1 MFGDGAPTNRFEDFD
16 KAEVLL
22 LIGSNTT
29 DAHPV
34 VANRIKKAVKNGV
47 KLIVIDPRKIDM
59 TKSAEKHLQLKVG
72 SDIALLNAMMHVI
85 IEEGLYDKDYIARV
99 SEGFDELKEKVSTYT
114 PEYVS
119 EITRVPAED
128 IREVAR
134 MYATADH
141 GMIAYTLGITE
152 HHFGVNNVFDIANI
166 ALLTGNIGKEG
177 TGIMP
182 LRGQNNVQGAGDMGC
197 LPNQL
202 TGGLKVVNEAD
213 RKIFEEAWGADLPAE
228 VGHTQTAML
237 EKMTAGKMKALY
249 VIGENPILA
258 DVNMHHTTQAIR
270 NVDLLIVQDLFL
282 HETAKIADVVLPARS
297 WAEVDGTYTNADRRV
312 QRTRQGIEAHPN
324 TKEDWQILC
333 EIATLMGYE
342 MNYNSS
348 EEIWN
353 EVRSLVPHMYGGMTY
368 ERFDNEG
375 GLNYPCPSVDHPGTF
390 ILHERFHQGIE
401 LKEKSRFVPV
411 DFSLPAEPTDEE
423 YPLTLTT
430 GRRYEQ
436 YNTNS
441 QTAYYPDKI
450 KLKQT
455 EETVDMHADDAASL
469 NIEDGEYVE
478 VASRRGKVKVKAKI
492 CKKMQKGDVFMS
504 FHWAEVPTNSLTID
518 EFDPISGTAEYKA
531 CAVKISKLA

>member
-1 MFGDGAPTNRFEDFD
+1 LR
-16 KAEVLL
+16 
-22 LIGSNTT
+22 
-29 DAHPV
+29 
-34 VANRIKKAVKNGV
+34 
-47 KLIVIDPRKIDM
+47 LIVIDPRKIDM
-59 TKSAEKHLQLKVG
+59 VKSAEKHLQLKVG

-85 IEEGLYDKDYIARV
+85 IKEELYDKDYIQRV
-99 SEGFDELKEKVSTYT
+99 SEGFDQLKAKVEQYT
-114 PEYVS
+114 PEYA
-119 EITRVPAED
+119 ETITRVPADD

-134 MYATADH
+134 AYATADH

-177 TGIMP
+177 TGILP

-197 LPNQL
+197 LPNQFV
-202 TGGLKVVNEAD
+202 GGMKVINDEH
-213 RKIFEEAWGADLPAE
+213 RKLFEDAWGVSLPANN
-228 VGHTQTAML
+228 GHTQTAML
-237 EKMTAGKMKALY
+237 EKMTEGKMKALY
-249 VIGENPILA
+249 VIGENPIMA
-258 DVNMHHTTQAIR
+258 DVNMHHTTSAIK

-282 HETAKIADVVLPARS
+282 HETAQIADVVLPARS

-312 QRTRQGIEAHPN
+312 QRTRKGIDAHPN

-333 EIATLMGYE
+333 ELSQLMGYE

-353 EVRSLVPHMYGGMTY
+353 EVRSLAPSMFGGMTY

-375 GLNYPCPSVDHPGTF
+375 GLHYPCPTVDHPGTMF
-390 ILHERFHQGIE
+390 LHERFHEGTE
-401 LKEKSRFVPV
+401 LAEKSKFVPV
-411 DFSLPAEPTDEE
+411 DFSLPAEPTCED
-423 YPLTLTT
+423 YPFTLTT
-430 GRRYEQ
+430 GRRLEQ

-441 QTAYYPDKI
+441 QTRYYPPNI

-455 EETVDMHADDAASL
+455 EETVDIHAEDAL
-469 NIEDGEYVE
+469 ELGIEDGEYVE
-478 VASRRGKVKVKAKI
+478 VASRRGKVKVKVKI

-504 FHWAEVPTNSLTID
+504 FHWADVPTNSLTID

-531 CAVKISKLA
+531 CAVKITKIL

>member
-1 MFGDGAPTNRFEDFD
+1 M
-16 KAEVLL
+16 
-22 LIGSNTT
+22 GSNTT

-34 VANRIKKAVKNGV
+34 VANRIKKAVKQGV
-47 KLIVIDPRKIDM
+47 RLIVIDPRKIDM
-59 TKSAEKHLQLKVG
+59 TKPAEKHLQLKVG

-85 IEEGLYDKDYIARV
+85 INEELYDKEYIQRV
-99 SEGFDELKEKVSTYT
+99 SEGFDELKEKVQSYT
-114 PEYVS
+114 PEYA
-119 EITRVPAED
+119 EDITGVPADD

-134 MYATADH
+134 MYATADR

-152 HHFGVNNVFDIANI
+152 HHFGVNNVFAIANF

-202 TGGLKVVNEAD
+202 TGGSKLINDGE
-213 RKIFEEAWGADLPAE
+213 RKLFEDAWDVKISPQ
-228 VGHTQTAML
+228 VGHTQTTMF
-237 EKMTAGKMKALY
+237 EKMTEGKMKALY
-249 VIGENPILA
+249 IIGENPIMVDA
-258 DVNMHHTTQAIR
+258 NMNHTRKAIE
-270 NVDLLIVQDLFL
+270 NVDLVIVQDIFL

-324 TKEDWQILC
+324 TKDDWQILC
-333 EIATLMGYE
+333 ELAAMMGYE
-342 MNYNSS
+342 MSYDSS
-348 EEIWN
+348 EQIWN
-353 EVRSLVPHMYGGMTY
+353 EVRTLAPDVFGGMTY

-375 GLNYPCPSVDHPGTF
+375 GLHYPCPSVDHPGTLL
-390 ILHERFHQGIE
+390 LHERFHQGVE
-401 LKEKSRFVPV
+401 LEEKSRFVPV

-423 YPLTLTT
+423 YPLTLIT

-441 QTAYYPDKI
+441 QSRYYPPNI

-455 EETVDMHADDAASL
+455 EETVDMNENDAANL

-478 VASRRGKVKVKAKI
+478 VASRRGKVKVKVKV
-492 CKKMQKGDVFMS
+492 CKKMKQGDVFMS
-504 FHWAEVPTNSLTID
+504 FHWMEVPTNILTID
-518 EFDPISGTAEYKA
+518 EYDPISGTAEFKA
-531 CAVKISKLA
+531 CAVKISKIS

>member
-1 MFGDGAPTNRFEDFD
+1 
-16 KAEVLL
+16 
-22 LIGSNTT
+22 
-29 DAHPV
+29 
-34 VANRIKKAVKNGV
+34 
-47 KLIVIDPRKIDM
+47 M
-59 TKSAEKHLQLKVG
+59 TKSAEKHLQLKIG

-85 IEEGLYDKDYIARV
+85 IKEELYDKQYIKNV
-99 SEGFDELKEKVSTYT
+99 TEGFEELKEKVQSYT
-114 PEYVS
+114 PEYAATITGVS
-119 EITRVPAED
+119 AAD

-134 MYATADH
+134 AYATADR

-202 TGGLKVVNEAD
+202 TGGLKITNEGD
-213 RKIFEEAWGADLPAE
+213 RKVFEDAWGVKIPAE
-228 VGHTQTAML
+228 IGHTQTKML
-237 EKMTAGKMKALY
+237 EKMSEGKMKVLY
-249 VIGENPILA
+249 VVGENPVLA
-258 DVNMHHTTQAIR
+258 DVNMHHTKSAIEK
-270 NVDLLIVQDLFL
+270 VDLLIVQDLFL
-282 HETAKIADVVLPARS
+282 HETAQIADVVLPARS

-312 QRTRQGIEAHPN
+312 QRTRPGIKPHPN
-324 TKEDWQILC
+324 TKDDWQIFC
-333 EIATLMGYE
+333 ELATLMGYD
-342 MNYNSS
+342 MNYSSS

-353 EVRSLVPHMYGGMTY
+353 EVRTLAPTIFGGMTY
-368 ERFDNEG
+368 DRFDNEG
-375 GLNYPCPSVDHPGTF
+375 GLHFPCPTIDHPGTF
-390 ILHERFHQGIE
+390 LLHKEFQAGVE
-401 LKEKSRFVPV
+401 LVKKSRFVPV

-423 YPLTLTT
+423 YPITLTT

-441 QTAYYPDKI
+441 QTVYYPPNI

-455 EETVDMHADDAASL
+455 EETVDMHEDDALDL

-478 VASRRGKVKVKAKI
+478 VSSRRGKVKVKAKI

-504 FHWAEVPTNSLTID
+504 FHWAAVPTNSLTID

-531 CAVKISKLA
+531 CAVKISKI